1 MPNLSLMQIIKTK
14 IKETNVFFSVA
25 HLYTDGLRDAMSVEI
40 LSNAAQAVWTSC
52 TTNPRQIEAMELDHY
67 GGPTCN

>member
-1 MPNLSLMQIIKTK
+1 M
-14 IKETNVFFSVA
+14 FFSVT